1 LQDFSFDSMI
11 SSCAAIIDS
20 EVFERS
26 LEQKEIKRVAFER
39 CRYRILLIDHTKF
52 SAQGTYRLSS
62 LSEYNVVITDTT
74 PPEKLDVGNAKLVY

>member
-1 LQDFSFDSMI
+1 LQDFSFDLMI

-52 SAQGTYRLSS
+52 SAHGTYRLAA
-62 LSEYNVVITDTT
+62 LSDYDLVVTDTA
-74 PPEKLDVGNAKLVY
+74 PPENADLGGVKIIY